1 MFDTYKLNNAFEL
14 LLDATALPNHDYNL
28 NDNYI
33 NKKSKDGKISY
44 YKYVLEWKLVAGSI
58 VISLDSE
65 FIENEKILIENGK
78 QDCKT
83 NAFKRMIKRSKKLY

>member
-1 MFDTYKLNNAFEL
+1 MFDKYKFNNAFEL
-14 LLDATALPNHDYNL
+14 LFDGTGLSNHDYNL
-28 NDNYI
+28 NDNCLI
-33 NKKSKDGKISY
+33 RKSKDGKISY

>member
-1 MFDTYKLNNAFEL
+1 MFDKYKFNNAFEL
-14 LLDATALPNHDYNL
+14 LFNVTGLSNHDYNL
-28 NDNYI
+28 NDNCLI
-33 NKKSKDGKISY
+33 RKSKDGKISY

-65 FIENEKILIENGK
+65 FIENEKILIENEK

-83 NAFKRMIKRSKKLY
+83 NAFKRMIKRSKKVY